1 MATTNLYPPMVD
13 TYMPAF
19 LIEEGKSETKNI
31 CRVYFSLSL
40 YNSDSDI
47 ANVQVT
53 VTDQDTNISVL
64 DTAKYPTGI
73 MLTSLQTDLSKASN
87 DIFVSTGTST
97 KTNDL
102 FQNGDKVSFCVGV
115 FFVFWLCGMWDII
128 VP

>member
-64 DTAKYPTGI
+64 DTTKYPTGI
-73 MLTSLQTDLSKASN
+73 MLTSLQTDFSKASN
-87 DIFVSTGTST
+87 DRFFIDIMH
-97 KTNDL
+97 KQL
-102 FQNGDKVSFCVGV
+102 FFPPFEVDFFAGNTVLFPRSVGCN
-115 FFVFWLCGMWDII
+115 FLRHNL
-128 VP
+128 